1 MTSSTARERYT
12 LGHHPSVLRT
22 HSWRTAENSA
32 AHLLPHLHAGLRV
45 LDLGSGPGTITLDLA
60 RLVAPGSVIGV
71 DASDEVTA
79 DARARAAAAG
89 IGNVS
94 FTVGDAY
101 ALDLPDDS
109 VDVAHVHQLLQ
120 HVADPVAVIRELRRV
135 VRPGGVIALREIV
148 YGGAVWY
155 PLSPGLSRWMEVYQE
170 LARANGGEPDAGSRL
185 KSWAMEA
192 GLADIRSSASVWS
205 FETPEDRE
213 WWGGAWSE
221 RARTSSFATQA
232 LETGIA
238 DDADLALISTAWR
251 DWVDADDGWFA
262 VPHGE
267 IIATV
272 R

>member
-1 MTSSTARERYT
+1 MTSSTSRERYT

-32 AHLLPHLHAGLRV
+32 AYLLPHLHSGLRV

-60 RLVAPGSVIGV
+60 RLVAPGTVVGI
-71 DASDEVTA
+71 DASAEVVE
-79 DARARAAAAG
+79 DARARAIAAG
-89 IGNVS
+89 VDNVAYE
-94 FTVGDAY
+94 VGDAY

-109 VDVAHVHQLLQ
+109 VDVAHAHQLLQ
-120 HVADPVAVIRELRRV
+120 HVGDPVAVIRELARV
-135 VRPGGVIALREIV
+135 VRPGGIIALRDIV

-155 PLSPGLSRWMEVYQE
+155 PLSDGLTRWMAVYQE
-170 LARANGGEPDAGSRL
+170 LARSNGGEPDAGSRL

-192 GLADIRSSASVWS
+192 GLTDIRSTASVWS
-205 FETPEDRE
+205 FESPEDRE

-221 RARTSSFATQA
+221 RAKTSSFATQS

-238 DDADLALISTAWR
+238 TDADLAQISTAWR
-251 DWVDADDGWFA
+251 EWVAAADGWFA

-272 R
+272 G